1 MRHDILHVTQQEGGI
16 KMKNFRNL
24 LRKRKD
30 SDRGDSNTISF
41 LATMLFLVMLTIT
54 LIDVSV
60 YMVNQNIMN
69 NAATN
74 GARLVSV
81 YGGTGRDSTGTPI
94 SRRYGAQVSNCVNTA
109 NPVVCSVENELKG
122 TTSMGPVKVKS
133 VTCGPQ
139 ATKRLGEATYCEIQ
153 WTYAGI
159 PGSALSFIK
168 PKNQVQVTRLTAE
181 SEVIYNGN

>member
-1 MRHDILHVTQQEGGI
+1 
-16 KMKNFRNL
+16 MKNFKSL
-24 LRKRKD
+24 LSRRKG

-41 LATMLFLVMLTIT
+41 LFTMIFLVMLTIT

-60 YMVNQNIMN
+60 FMTNQNIMN

-81 YGGTGRDSTGTPI
+81 YGGTGRDSSGTPI
-94 SRRYGAQVSNCVNTA
+94 SRRYGEGVSGCTNTA
-109 NPVVCSVENELKG
+109 NPVVCSVEKELKG
-122 TTSMGPVKVKS
+122 TTSLGPVRVKS

-139 ATKRLGEATYCEIQ
+139 ATKRLGEATFCEIQ

-159 PGSALSFIK
+159 PGSAMSFIK
-168 PKNQVQVTRLTAE
+168 PKSQVQTTRLTAE
-181 SEVIYNGN
+181 SEVIYNGS